1 MHILATFT
9 TSWQVARR
17 SLAINRARTFL
28 TILGIVIGVSSVIL
42 MLSLGR
48 GAQSLILSQVASF
61 GSQTIFVQAG
71 SGDEQGGGNPG
82 LTKQTMKLADIDKL
96 KALPTLDLVSAVLVF
111 NDHLVYQDQDRKVQI
126 VGSMP
131 EEQAINST
139 YPIAGRFFDT
149 GENSPV
155 AVLGYKIATDVFGSP
170 QDALGQRVSLKKRSF
185 RVIGVMQEQGT
196 KFFTNFDNN
205 VYIPLRLSLDMY
217 GVDYVSYVS
226 ARAVGPVDLAKE
238 DVRLAMRESHN
249 LDNPK
254 ADLAKDDFQVA
265 SPADAAAIID
275 TVGTVLTLLL
285 TSIAA
290 ISLVVGGIGI
300 MNIMLVT
307 VTERTREIGLRLAV
321 GARRKDIMRQF
332 LIETMI
338 LTLGGG
344 AIGILLGV
352 GLAGGAAAVLGT
364 FVSGWKLVIPLSA
377 LTSGIGVSVAV
388 GLLFGLY
395 PARRASQLNPIDALR
410 YE

>member
-1 MHILATFT
+1 MNILATLS

-48 GAQSLILSQVASF
+48 GAQSLILSQVSSF
-61 GSQTIFVQAG
+61 GAQTIFIQAG
-71 SGDEQGGGNPG
+71 SGDQNGGDPTI
-82 LTKQTMKLADIDKL
+82 TKQTIKLSDIKKL
-96 KALPTLDLVSAVLVF
+96 EQLPTLDLVSAVLIF
-111 NDHLVYQDQDRKVQI
+111 SDRLVYQDSDKKVQV
-126 VGSMP
+126 VGTMP
-131 EEQAINST
+131 EQQGIDNV
-139 YPIAGRFFDT
+139 YPIAGRFIDE
-149 GENSPV
+149 GENSAV
-155 AVLGYKIATDVFGSP
+155 AVIGYKIAMDVFGAP
-170 QDALGQRVSLKKRSF
+170 QDAIDKRVTLKKRSF

-196 KFFTNFDNN
+196 KFFTDFDNN
-205 VYIPLRLSLDMY
+205 VYIPLKLTQDLY
-217 GVDYVSYVS
+217 GVDYVTYIS
-226 ARAVGPVDLAKE
+226 ARAVGPVDIAKA
-238 DVRLAMRESHN
+238 DILLAMRESHGFN
-249 LDNPK
+249 NPTG
-254 ADLAKDDFQVA
+254 DLSKDDFLVTT
-265 SPADAAAIID
+265 PVDAAKIVNTI
-275 TVGTVLTLLL
+275 GTILTLLL

-344 AIGILLGV
+344 AIGILLGL
-352 GLAGGAAAVLGT
+352 GLAAAAAAILAN
-364 FVSGWKLVIPLSA
+364 FVDGWQFVVPPSA
-377 LTSGIGVSVAV
+377 IISGIGVSVAV

>member
-1 MHILATFT
+1 MHIIATFS

-17 SLAINRARTFL
+17 SLAINKVRTFL
-28 TILGIVIGVSSVIL
+28 TILGIVIGVMSVIL

-48 GAQSLILSQVASF
+48 GAQALILNQVASF

-71 SGDEQGGGNPG
+71 EGDSQGGNPG
-82 LTKQTMKLADIDKL
+82 MIKQTVNLADVEKL
-96 KALPTLDLVSAVLVF
+96 KQLPTLDLVSAVLVF
-111 NDHLVYQDQDRKVQI
+111 NDRLVYQDEDRKVQL
-126 VGSMP
+126 VGAMP

-139 YPIAGRFFDT
+139 YPVAGRFFEGD
-149 GENSPV
+149 ENSAV
-155 AVLGYKIATDVFGSP
+155 AVIGYKIAEEVFGSP
-170 QDALGQRVSLKKRSF
+170 EDALDQRVTIKKRSF
-185 RVIGVMQEQGT
+185 RVIGVMEEQGT
-196 KFFTNFDNN
+196 KFFTDFDSN
-205 VYIPLRLSLDMY
+205 VYIPLRLAVDLY
-217 GVDYVSYVS
+217 GVDYVSYIS
-226 ARAVGPVDLAKE
+226 ARAVGPVEYAKD

-249 LDNPK
+249 LDNPTG
-254 ADLAKDDFQVA
+254 DLAKDDFQVA
-265 SPADAAAIID
+265 SPADAAAIVG

-290 ISLVVGGIGI
+290 ISLLVGGIGI

-321 GARRKDIMRQF
+321 GARRRDIMRQF

-344 AIGILLGV
+344 IIGILLGI
-352 GLAGGAAAVLGT
+352 GLAAAAAGVLAQ
-364 FVSGWKLVIPLSA
+364 FVDGWEMVIPMSA
-377 LTSGIGVSVAV
+377 VISGVAVSVAV

-395 PARRASQLNPIDALR
+395 PAKRASQLNPIEALR